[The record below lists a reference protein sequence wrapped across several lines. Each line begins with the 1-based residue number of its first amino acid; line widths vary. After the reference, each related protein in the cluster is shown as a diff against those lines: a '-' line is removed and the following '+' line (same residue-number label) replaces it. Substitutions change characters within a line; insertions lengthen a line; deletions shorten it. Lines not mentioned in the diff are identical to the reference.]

1 MPLTG
6 LVPAVLTPFDAAGEL
21 NLAAVETHAAL
32 LHADGVRTVFV
43 GGTTGECSSLT
54 LAERLALTRRWVDVS
69 RGSGLKV
76 VVHVGSNCLAD
87 ARSLAAQGNELGVA
101 AVAMLA
107 PSYFKPKTIE
117 SLVECCA
124 HVAAAAP
131 GTPFYFYDIPS
142 MTGVSFP
149 MTDFL
154 ERAADRI
161 PTLAGLKFTNPD
173 LTMFQRI
180 LRVRGGRFDV
190 LWGTDEYLLAAL
202 TLGGSGAVGSTY
214 HLAAPL
220 FHKVIAAFASNDLAA
235 AREHQYRAVQLIT
248 LLFRYGHIAAC
259 KEAVR
264 ARGVDL
270 GGVRLPLADLTREA
284 AAALRGELQSI
295 DW

>member
-1 MPLTG
+1 MRTS
-6 LVPAVLTPFDAAGEL
+6 TPPPSTI
-21 NLAAVETHAAL
+21 V
-32 LHADGVRTVFV
+32 ADDWR
-43 GGTTGECSSLT
+43 
-54 LAERLALTRRWVDVS
+54 ARAQRWVDVA

-87 ARSLAAQGNELGVA
+87 ARALAAQGNELGVA

-107 PSYFKPKTIE
+107 PSYFKPKTVE

-149 MTDFL
+149 MVDFL
-154 ERAADRI
+154 ELAADRI

-173 LTMFQRI
+173 LTTFQRI

-202 TLGGSGAVGSTY
+202 TLGGRGAVGSTY
-214 HLAAPL
+214 NLAAITL
-220 FHKVIAAFASNDLAA
+220 WNSGA
-235 AREHQYRAVQLIT
+235 ARL
-248 LLFRYGHIAAC
+248 
-259 KEAVR
+259 
-264 ARGVDL
+264 
-270 GGVRLPLADLTREA
+270 
-284 AAALRGELQSI
+284 
-295 DW
+295 